1 MGNSNFL
8 PILIGVI
15 FVILLIGGVFVA
27 VFTNDRIQQKAQD
40 SAEGI
45 KDGVEGLNIT
55 DKLDEAQEETK
66 SFFER
71 LFNR

>member
-15 FVILLIGGVFVA
+15 FVIILIVGVFVA
-27 VFTNDRIQQKAQD
+27 VFTNQNIQDKAQD